1 MAPTEI
7 VDSHRFAVLAAALE
21 DICVIAGIEAH
32 TRDYHDAAQLLAHLY
47 KNGYRTPE
55 QLRSALDPA
64 RLEARF
70 G

>member
-1 MAPTEI
+1 MASRDI
-7 VDSHRFAVLAAALE
+7 VDSEQFAVLATALE
-21 DICVIAGIEAH
+21 DICRIARIEAH
-32 TRDYHDAAQLLAHLY
+32 TRDYDDAARLLAHLY

>member
-1 MAPTEI
+1 MATREI
-7 VDSHRFAVLAAALE
+7 ADSQQFAVLTAALD
-21 DICVIAGIEAH
+21 DICRIAGIEAY
-32 TRDYHDAAQLLAHLY
+32 TRDYDDAAQLLAHLY
-47 KNGYRTPE
+47 KNGHRTPE